1 MPSKAIPASAEAGQP
16 ATANLHNPPPPPASP
31 IGFDPSGLIAEA
43 EQACPPAPPT
53 GDAVPPAGEAPPAP
67 ETVSAEPGP
76 SGNATLPWPPG
87 RTGVIA
93 RHLYARSYSPIPE
106 VAITAALGLLAGVCG
121 RAYRAH
127 TDTGAA
133 SLILSR
139 VLPAL
144 RNQTEKVQF
153 PFDPGAPIPQQI
165 EAVLAAVAAGA
176 VAPDVGQ
183 VIIQSVK
190 ALADVRAVEEL
201 EARII
206 TLEAKSI

>member
-1 MPSKAIPASAEAGQP
+1 MPSPNPAGRPRGITDRKAKLAQRMLADADGIVSV
-16 ATANLHNPPPPPASP
+16 
-31 IGFDPSGLIAEA
+31 LIA
-43 EQACPPAPPT
+43 QALE
-53 GDAVPPAGEAPPAP
+53 G
-67 ETVSAEPGP
+67 
-76 SGNATLPWPPG
+76 
-87 RTGVIA
+87 
-93 RHLYARSYSPIPE
+93 
-106 VAITAALGLLAGVCG
+106 
-121 RAYRAH
+121 
-127 TDTGAA
+127 DTGAA

-153 PFDPGAPIPQQI
+153 PFDPCAPIPQQI
-165 EAVLAAVAAGA
+165 EAVLAAVAVGA

>member
-1 MPSKAIPASAEAGQP
+1 MTTQSLPPWLEGRPSAPIPPVAV
-16 ATANLHNPPPPPASP
+16 PPT
-31 IGFDPSGLIAEA
+31 
-43 EQACPPAPPT
+43 PPAPRN
-53 GDAVPPAGEAPPAP
+53 AGQFPK
-67 ETVSAEPGP
+67 GQ
-76 SGNATLPWPPG
+76 SGNPLG
-87 RTGVIA
+87 RPKGITDRKAKLAERMLADTDGIVSVLIA
-93 RHLYARSYSPIPE
+93 Q
-106 VAITAALGLLAGVCG
+106 ALDG
-121 RAYRAH
+121 
-127 TDTGAA
+127 DTGAA

-206 TLEAKSI
+206 TLEAKQI

>member
-1 MPSKAIPASAEAGQP
+1 MSEPETPAWLEGWQ
-16 ATANLHNPPPPPASP
+16 
-31 IGFDPSGLIAEA
+31 
-43 EQACPPAPPT
+43 PAPPNPQSRT
-53 GDAVPPAGEAPPAP
+53 GNAAWTRGMPSPNPAGRPRGITDRKAKLAQRMLSDADGI
-67 ETVSAEPGP
+67 VSV
-76 SGNATLPWPPG
+76 L
-87 RTGVIA
+87 IA
-93 RHLYARSYSPIPE
+93 Q
-106 VAITAALGLLAGVCG
+106 ALEG
-121 RAYRAH
+121 
-127 TDTGAA
+127 DTGAA

-201 EARII
+201 EGRII